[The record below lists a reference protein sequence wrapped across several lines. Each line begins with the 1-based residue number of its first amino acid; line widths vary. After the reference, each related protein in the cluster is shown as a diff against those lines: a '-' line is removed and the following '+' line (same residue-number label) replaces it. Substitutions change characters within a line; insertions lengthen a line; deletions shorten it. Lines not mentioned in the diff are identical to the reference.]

1 MHCVLPLVCIPVPMC
16 RNVQNIL
23 HEKHNNDNTQCA
35 MCFPGKLVLGARRL
49 LVAELSVELSV
60 HASVELSLSVH
71 TNHLDPRRSRCWRR
85 TLLCWEK
92 TYFSLAFTKR
102 VHLLCKK
109 HLCTKSGD
117 LANTPNL
124 FTHPQPWYM
133 VQCSVVHPPTAM
145 VQCSPTVMVQC
156 SPTNSHG
163 TMYCIGKVLIIIC

>member
-1 MHCVLPLVCIPVPMC
+1 MKVSACHIWCFRNVQKDHWRQLLPPQMHCVLPLVCIPVHMC
-16 RNVQNIL
+16 KNV
-23 HEKHNNDNTQCA
+23 HEATYCTKSTTVTTPSVQCA
-35 MCFPGKLVLGARRL
+35 SPANWCLGHGAF

-102 VHLLCKK
+102 VHLLGKK

-124 FTHPQPWYM
+124 FTRPQSWYNVHPQSWY
-133 VQCSVVHPPTAM
+133 
-145 VQCSPTVMVQC
+145 
-156 SPTNSHG
+156 N
-163 TMYCIGKVLIIIC
+163 VL